1 MVDVGACAKAGCFI
15 TIDATAGETRARTRT
30 MRNIGFIRVII
41 EATFLSV
48 QRDLWVANSQLQRSL
63 PILDG
68 SDFSL
73 QINERDQLG
82 AKDMT
87 GERSE
92 AVPYESV
99 KHTRFEA
106 R

>member
-1 MVDVGACAKAGCFI
+1 VGKRI
-15 TIDATAGETRARTRT
+15 
-30 MRNIGFIRVII
+30 
-41 EATFLSV
+41 
-48 QRDLWVANSQLQRSL
+48 SQLQRFL

-92 AVPYESV
+92 AVPYENL
-99 KHTRFEA
+99 KRTRF
-106 R
+106 